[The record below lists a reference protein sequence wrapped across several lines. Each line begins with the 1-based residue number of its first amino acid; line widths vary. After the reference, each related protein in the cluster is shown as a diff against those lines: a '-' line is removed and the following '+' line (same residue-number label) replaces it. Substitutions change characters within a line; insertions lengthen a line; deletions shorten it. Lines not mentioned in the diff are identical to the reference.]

1 VATARLA
8 LHAHDPKKYS
18 FREDLSMNGWGSTAY
33 GNPCRECDFTWT
45 TSVADGVSLVTGMPR
60 SLSELLAGR
69 SGSER
74 SPELAWSASSYV
86 CHIGDNLRIWA
97 ERLIGVV
104 EGASPLV
111 GSYDEQALS
120 EARNYAT
127 VPLAAALWSLA
138 RSADDWLTAVERS
151 GGRDVVLVH
160 PDRGV
165 LDLADVVVANAH
177 DAHHHRWDIGR
188 ILGAYG

>member
-1 VATARLA
+1 
-8 LHAHDPKKYS
+8 
-18 FREDLSMNGWGSTAY
+18 MNDWGSTVY
-33 GNPCRECDFTWT
+33 GNPCRACGFTWT
-45 TSVADGVSLVTGMPR
+45 TSIAEGVSLVTGMPR

-74 SPELAWSASSYV
+74 CPELAWSVSSYV

-97 ERLIGVV
+97 ERLVGVV

-138 RSADDWLTAVERS
+138 RSADDWLMAVERS
-151 GGRDVVLVH
+151 RERGVRLVH
-160 PDRGV
+160 PERGA
-165 LDLADVVVANAH
+165 LDLSDVVVANAH
-177 DAHHHRWDIGR
+177 DAHHHQWDIGR
-188 ILGAYG
+188 ILGVSG